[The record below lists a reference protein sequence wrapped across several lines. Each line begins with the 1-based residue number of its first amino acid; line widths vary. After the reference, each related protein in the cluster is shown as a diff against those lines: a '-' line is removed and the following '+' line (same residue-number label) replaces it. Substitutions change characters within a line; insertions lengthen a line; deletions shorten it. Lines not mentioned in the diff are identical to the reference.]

1 MEYSVELKLEFHSR
15 IRDISVNNRI
25 LYVLLIIESHIWDQ
39 KDRKTK
45 GYIEIKKI
53 RGGGSM
59 WKVGI
64 YKFLGK
70 NK

>member
-53 RGGGSM
+53 RGGA
-59 WKVGI
+59 VC
-64 YKFLGK
+64 GK
-70 NK
+70 WGFISF